1 MSSDTISTSD
11 SSVDTDHKEQLI
23 SDEDAPQFES
33 LEIENPPTLSH
44 HKNSSLTVNAT
55 NTPVYPSNCLSNL
68 SFQWIRKTLLQGRYT
83 QITTKNLPSFDAS
96 INARALLD
104 VIKPLWYNKYQ
115 FQSQQLHPLFKTII
129 HANYKR
135 LLLCVTITTIEAI
148 CELVEINIFRDILRS
163 FEASTTTTDMND
175 FDNNT
180 NNSNNNNTTL
190 LPLTYLVIIM
200 IICKF
205 IITFLFRFEEF
216 TVKFTGVSISIQL
229 KALIYDK
236 LLQVATYNKSASSE
250 GELINN
256 IQIDAE
262 KFSDFLI
269 SCPNTLIL
277 PFQVTFYIYLLFQF
291 FGFTF
296 LFGFGSL
303 VGLILI
309 VAYLQKKKLKM
320 QKLKMKAADTRMKT
334 TTQTF
339 NIIKTIKLY
348 SWENAF
354 YKRIGTKRE
363 DELRYFRKANML
375 TIATNGLYW
384 SGSILLSFLSISFQ
398 NIFSGNSINTA
409 NVMTAIYIFNRLSDP
424 LFDIPNFISE
434 LQETMISL
442 TRIESFLRRKN
453 YDNTQLAQ
461 LPKDSPLAVQI
472 SNVSFGLDKNEDKEV
487 LLLKNI
493 NISINKG
500 ELISV
505 VGEVGSGKTCL
516 LNAILNNLHV
526 YANTPSSTANIKV
539 NGKVSYV
546 SQNPW
551 ILNDSIKN
559 NILFFND
566 MNEDKYTKVIDLCE
580 LQQDIKLF
588 EGGDMTEIGEKG
600 IGLSGGQKARLVIAR
615 ALYSDAD
622 IFLFDDPLS
631 ALDAYV
637 GMKIFNQVFQSY
649 LKDKTRIIVTHALQY
664 IAHTDKVIYM
674 HNGEIAWFGPS
685 NELQTQKFY
694 NDFISNIGKMNK
706 QNGNKSSSE
715 QLERDQQNKAT
726 LNDLNKN
733 NSAIV
738 RTTKDEELKRGG
750 IKLSL
755 WYTFYMYAGGIC
767 FLFITIGIN
776 VMYKVF
782 EILSDYFVSLWT
794 GKTDLTPK
802 QNKHYLIAYFFIS
815 FSGITFIFVRAYL
828 LVKGLM
834 TFNIKMHDEL
844 LFKLIRAPVN
854 LFHDVIPRGQIL
866 TRLGKDLDNSSRLNM
881 VSSGTMRILCQ
892 LFGSIAVCAMFN
904 IYSIPLICILL
915 LSDYYFVRYFVGAAR
930 DLNRLE
936 GNTRSPI
943 LSVFSETIPGIP
955 IIRAFNYEQN
965 FVKKFYSK
973 LNDHLYVRICQSG
986 GIGWLS
992 LRLDLISFMLLVFI
1006 LLFSLFFKN
1015 YVSTQ
1020 TMGLLLSYSIKLINV
1035 LYLIMNRVTILEQLL
1050 TSVERCTEFTKIVQE
1065 LPASTQLD
1073 KEIQTFPQQGKV
1085 EFINYSA
1092 KYRPETELVLKNVNV
1107 CILPGEKIGVVGRT
1121 GSGKSTM
1128 CLCLFRILE
1137 AHSGCIKI
1145 DNIDIS
1151 KLGLNFL
1158 RENLTVI
1165 PQEPTLIEGTLR
1177 DNVDPSNTYNDNQI
1191 INALEEVG
1199 LGSLVKEHTIEYE
1212 VLENGKNLSIGEKQL
1227 VCIARALL
1235 RKSKIILMDEATSSI
1250 DYKTEKV
1257 IQNTISKVLEGSTVI
1272 TIAHR
1277 INTIINYDKIL
1288 VMANGEVVEFDTPEN
1303 LLKNKKGLFS
1313 ELYKESAI

>member
-1 MSSDTISTSD
+1 MSSDSISTSD
-11 SSVDTDHKEQLI
+11 SPIITNQKEQLI
-23 SDEDAPQFES
+23 SEEEAPQFES
-33 LEIENPPTLSH
+33 LEIENPPTLFN
-44 HKNSSLTVNAT
+44 NSNQSLTVNTT
-55 NTPVYPSNCLSNL
+55 NTPAYPSNFFSNI
-68 SFQWIRKTLLQGRYT
+68 SFQWIRKTLIKGRQT
-83 QITTKNLPSFDAS
+83 QITTKNIPSFDAS
-96 INARALLD
+96 INAHSLLKI
-104 VIKPLWYNKYQ
+104 IKPLWYNKYQ
-115 FQSQQLHPLFKTII
+115 FQLNHHPLFKTVV
-129 HANYKR
+129 HANYKQ
-135 LLLCVTITTIEAI
+135 LLLCVILNALEAVGELIE
-148 CELVEINIFRDILRS
+148 VTIFRDILRA
-163 FEASTTTTDMND
+163 FETTKTDIND
-175 FDNNT
+175 VD
-180 NNSNNNNTTL
+180 NNNNDDSTL
-190 LPLTYLVIIM
+190 LPLSYLIVMM
-200 IICKF
+200 ILCKF
-205 IITFLFRFEEF
+205 LATFLYRFEEF
-216 TVKFTGVSISIQL
+216 TVKATGASISIQI

-236 LLQVATYNKSASSE
+236 LLQVATYNKSTSSE

-262 KFSDFLI
+262 KFADFLVV
-269 SCPNTLIL
+269 SPDTLIL
-277 PFQVTFYIYLLFQF
+277 PFQLTFYIYLLFKF

-296 LFGFGSL
+296 LFGFACL
-303 VGLILI
+303 ALLI
-309 VAYLQKKKLKM
+309 VVVGFLQKKRLKM
-320 QKLKMKAADTRMKT
+320 QKLKMEASDIRMKK
-334 TTQTF
+334 TTQAF

-354 YKRIGTKRE
+354 YKGIQAKR
-363 DELRYFRKANML
+363 DIELKHFHKVNML
-375 TIATNGLYW
+375 TVITNGLYW
-384 SGSILLSFLSISFQ
+384 SGSILLSFVSISFQ
-398 NIFSGNSINTA
+398 NILSGNINTA
-409 NVMTAIYIFNRLSDP
+409 NVMTAIYIFTQLSEP
-424 LFDIPNFISE
+424 LFEIPNLITE
-434 LQETMISL
+434 LQETIISL
-442 TRIESFLRRKN
+442 TRIETFLRLKN
-453 YDNTQLAQ
+453 YDGTQLAQ

-472 SNVSFGLDKNEDKEV
+472 SNVSFGLDKDDGKEL

-493 NISINKG
+493 NLSINKG

-505 VGEVGSGKTCL
+505 VGEVGSGKSCL

-526 YANTPSSTANIKV
+526 YANTPSSKEGNIKV
-539 NGKVSYV
+539 SGKVSYI

-551 ILNDSIKN
+551 ILNDTIKN

-566 MNEDKYTKVIDLCE
+566 MDEKKYTKVIEMCE
-580 LQQDIKLF
+580 LQQDIQLF

-615 ALYSDAD
+615 ALYNDAD

-664 IAHTDKVIYM
+664 ISHTDKVIYM

-685 NELQTQKFY
+685 NELKTQKFY
-694 NDFISNIGKMNK
+694 NDFINNIGKMNK
-706 QNGNKSSSE
+706 QSGNKSSSE
-715 QLERDQQNKAT
+715 NNEEENNKTT

-750 IKLSL
+750 IKLAV
-755 WYTFYMYAGGIC
+755 WYSFYMYAGGLC
-767 FLFITIGIN
+767 FLFITVGIN
-776 VMYKVF
+776 IMYKLF
-782 EILSDYFVSLWT
+782 EILSDYFVSFWAD
-794 GKTDLTPK
+794 KTDLTPQ
-802 QNKHYLIAYFFIS
+802 QNKHYLFAYFGIS
-815 FSGITFIFVRAYL
+815 FAGIIFIFIRAYL

-881 VSSGTMRILCQ
+881 VSSGTMRILSQ
-892 LFGSIAVCAMFN
+892 LFGCIIVCAMFN
-904 IYSIPLICILL
+904 IYSVPLIFLL
-915 LSDYYFVRYFVGAAR
+915 LLFDYYFITYFVGAAR

-943 LSVFSETIPGIP
+943 LSVFSETLPGIP
-955 IIRAFNYEQN
+955 IIRAFSYEGN
-965 FVKKFYSK
+965 FVNKFYSK
-973 LNDHLYVRICQSG
+973 LNDHLYVGICQSG
-986 GIGWLS
+986 GYGWLS
-992 LRLDLISFMLLVFI
+992 LRLDLISFVLLVFI
-1006 LLFSLFFKN
+1006 LLFSLFFQN

-1020 TMGLLLSYSIKLINV
+1020 TMGLLLSYSIKLIDV
-1035 LYLIMNRVTILEQLL
+1035 LYFIMNRVTILEQLL

-1065 LPASTQLD
+1065 LPPSTQLD
-1073 KEIQTFPQQGKV
+1073 KEIKTFPQQGKV

-1092 KYRPETELVLKNVNV
+1092 KYRPETELVLKNMNV
-1107 CILPGEKIGVVGRT
+1107 CFLPGEKIGVVGRT

-1177 DNVDPSNTYNDNQI
+1177 DNVDPSNTYNDKQI
-1191 INALEEVG
+1191 TDALVEVG

-1212 VLENGKNLSIGEKQL
+1212 ILENGKNLSIGEKQL
-1227 VCIARALL
+1227 VCIARAML

-1250 DYKTEKV
+1250 DYKTEKI
-1257 IQNTISKVLEGSTVI
+1257 IQNTINKVLEGSTVI

-1288 VMANGEVVEFDTPEN
+1288 VLANGEVAEFDTPEN